1 MAWIFRLV
9 KWQLFKRVMG
19 YVQRRYLTK
28 GSYGHQ
34 R

>member
-9 KWQLFKRVMG
+9 KWQLIKKAMG
-19 YVQRRYLTK
+19 YVQRRLTAR
-28 GSYGHQ
+28 GNYGHQ